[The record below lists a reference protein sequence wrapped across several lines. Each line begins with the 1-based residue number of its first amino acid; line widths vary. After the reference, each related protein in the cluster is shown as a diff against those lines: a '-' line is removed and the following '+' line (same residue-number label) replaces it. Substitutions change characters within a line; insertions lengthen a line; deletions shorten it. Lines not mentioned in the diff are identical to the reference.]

1 MLVLARK
8 QNETIVIQ
16 NEIEI
21 QVLKVQGKTVRLGI
35 KAPKDVRIVRGEL
48 DPLPENEPQ
57 KTSRYGSSAPV
68 SGPIPSESE
77 GRSGLAKYIKD
88 HPASK
93 RNRQVTLRN
102 LPFGDKKQSSPKEEQ
117 EHESYILEL
126 PISALKI
133 QAN

>member
-48 DPLPENEPQ
+48 DPLPSNEVN
-57 KTSRYGSSAPV
+57 KTSPFPSPGPI
-68 SGPIPSESE
+68 SGPIPSQSE

-102 LPFGDKKQSSPKEEQ
+102 LPFGEKDQTENGDSKES
-117 EHESYILEL
+117 ESYILEL